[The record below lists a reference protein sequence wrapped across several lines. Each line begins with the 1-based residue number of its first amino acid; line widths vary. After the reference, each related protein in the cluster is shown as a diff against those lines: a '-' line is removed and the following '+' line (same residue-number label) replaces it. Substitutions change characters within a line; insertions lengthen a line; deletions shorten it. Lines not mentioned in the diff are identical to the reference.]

1 MAARAER
8 RVLARLLGALPVIAH
23 YAGRLKI
30 QQIIDR
36 HCPSRSNAH
45 LTHGQVAVA
54 IIANRLSQPGALYR
68 LIHWAREYA
77 LHDLWQID
85 PERLNDDRLGRCVDA
100 LAEQIPVIQGEV
112 ALTAVREFDLQV
124 NQLHGD
130 VTSVVLQ
137 GAYVEGEAPAPP
149 APPAPP
155 PTGKDRP
162 PRPAYGYGGQPDCKQ
177 FRVVEITSL
186 DGLVPLWHRTND
198 GNEPDVGKV
207 IAEME
212 ALQKHVPLGHCLVV
226 GDSKLL
232 TQEMLIRLHD
242 NGWGFL
248 APLPHNPAL
257 DDQCL
262 ALPEECWEL
271 LDYVPA
277 SKARLPAAERSEY
290 RGQSVR
296 ETWTHPKT
304 GATRVFRKVFI
315 RSSALADQ
323 QRRLRER
330 RILAA
335 ARELNELL
343 EKLPRGGRGKS
354 AAWLEARALVVL
366 ERHKARRFFA
376 VKVTA
381 GKQFPELEWEPDQA
395 ACDREA
401 LLDGYYVLYTD
412 LEPEAAD
419 NSEVLR
425 RWKPQIAT
433 ERRFSDWKGPLRVHP
448 VFLNTPARIAALI
461 LLLHLA
467 LMLFSLLEREAR
479 RRLAE
484 QGKTKFPRL
493 LAGQVDAVPTG
504 ENILRLFQNILLVIE
519 EGQQERKCWVNLVLP
534 EQEQLWRFLGIET
547 PGWELVR

>member
-1 MAARAER
+1 MPPRAER
-8 RVLARLLGALPVIAH
+8 RILARMLGALPIIAH
-23 YAGRLKI
+23 YARRLQI
-30 QQIIDR
+30 REIIDR

-45 LTHGQVAVA
+45 LTHGQVALA
-54 IIANRLSQPGALYR
+54 IIANRLSRPGALYR

-77 LHDLWQID
+77 LQDLFQID
-85 PERLNDDRLGRCVDA
+85 PELLNDDRLGRCVDA
-100 LAEQIPVIQGEV
+100 LAEQIPLIQGEV
-112 ALTAVREFDLQV
+112 ALSAVREFDLQV
-124 NQLHGD
+124 SQLHGD

-137 GAYVEGEAPAPP
+137 GAYAEAEEAPPLP
-149 APPAPP
+149 E
-155 PTGKDRP
+155 GKDPP
-162 PRPAYGYGGQPDCKQ
+162 PRPAYGYGGDPGCKQ

-186 DGLVPLWHRTND
+186 DGLVPLWHRTHD

-212 ALQKHVPLGHCLVV
+212 ALQQHVPLGHCLVV

-232 TQEMLIRLHD
+232 TQELLTRLHD

-262 ALPEECWEL
+262 ALPEEGWEV

-277 SKARLPAAERSEY
+277 SKAHLPAEERSEY
-290 RGQSVR
+290 RGQSVL
-296 ETWTHPKT
+296 ESWTHPRT
-304 GATRVFRKVFI
+304 GETRRFRKVFV
-315 RSSALADQ
+315 RSSALAAQ

-330 RILAA
+330 RIVAA
-335 ARELNELL
+335 ANALNELL

-354 AAWLEARALVVL
+354 PAWLEARALVVL
-366 ERHKARRFFA
+366 EKHKARPFFEL
-376 VKVTA
+376 KVSA
-381 GKQFPELEWEPDQA
+381 GEQFPELEWEENLA
-395 ACDREA
+395 ACKREA
-401 LLDGYYVLYTD
+401 QLDGYYVLYTD
-412 LEPEAAD
+412 LAPEEAD
-419 NSEVLR
+419 ASEVLR

-467 LMLFSLLEREAR
+467 LMIFSLLEREAR
-479 RRLAE
+479 RRLAAE
-484 QGKTKFPRL
+484 GKTKFPRL
-493 LAGQVDAVPTG
+493 LAGQIDAVPTG
-504 ENILRLFQNILLVIE
+504 ENILRLFENLLLVIE
-519 EGQQERKCWVNLVLP
+519 EGQQERKCWVNLFLP

-547 PGWELVR
+547 PGWDLVR